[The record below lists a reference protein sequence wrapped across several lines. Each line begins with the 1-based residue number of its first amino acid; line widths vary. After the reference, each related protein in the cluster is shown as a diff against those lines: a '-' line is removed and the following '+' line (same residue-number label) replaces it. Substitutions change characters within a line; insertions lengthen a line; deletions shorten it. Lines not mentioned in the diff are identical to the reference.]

1 MSQEIGITNIF
12 YDLRAVREVNNF
24 KLKSIHKL
32 VLFVLE
38 SRGKKIYPTKKT
50 IAEDCG
56 CSKAT
61 VDKAIKELQFA
72 DLLRVKRKY
81 NSSNWYFIN
90 KKAFHEE
97 ANKLR
102 LKESNEKELEEAY
115 KESDYDP
122 WEEEFFE
129 EQNDEAFYEEEDLS
143 DSLSISNE
151 DMLKKMWDSLNSIS
165 KSA

>member
-12 YDLRAVREVNNF
+12 YDLRQVREVNDF
-24 KLKSIHKL
+24 KLKTIHKL
-32 VLFVLE
+32 VLFILE

-61 VDKAIKELQFA
+61 IDKAIKELQSA
-72 DLLRVKRKY
+72 DLIKVKRKF

-90 KKAFHEE
+90 KKAIHEE

-102 LKESNEKELEEAY
+102 LEESNEKELEEAFDNIKSNFPDF
-115 KESDYDP
+115 KEYTEYYYIMDC
-122 WEEEFFE
+122 
-129 EQNDEAFYEEEDLS
+129 LS
-143 DSLSISNE
+143 KFCFILFIMFIIFD
-151 DMLKKMWDSLNSIS
+151 
-165 KSA
+165 

>member
-12 YDLRAVREVNNF
+12 YDLRQVREVNDF
-24 KLKSIHKL
+24 KLKTIHKL
-32 VLFVLE
+32 VLFILE

-61 VDKAIKELQFA
+61 IDKAIKELQSA
-72 DLLRVKRKY
+72 DLIKVKRKF

-90 KKAFHEE
+90 KKAIHEE

-102 LKESNEKELEEAY
+102 LEESNEKELEEAY
-115 KESDYDP
+115 KDPDYDP

-129 EQNDEAFYEEEDLS
+129 EQNDDAFYKEMDLS
-143 DSLSISNE
+143 EPINISNE
-151 DMLKKMWDSLNSIS
+151 EMLEKMWDSLNSIS